1 MSVAF
6 QFPTAT
12 TSAPTLATQARLLLA
27 INGLDLGQLAL
38 YDEYNIEFETSV
50 DKRVPQNTAGK
61 PVRRVMHEGGSI
73 TITAT
78 RQNRNIEALAIALMT
93 NYYNGN
99 PDPVVVVTEEIAEND
114 RTLTT
119 RAFGEIVVDP
129 KHLGNRKSNTP
140 IDGQQLV
147 IHFSTVTD
155 VNGTPNPYLAAMGGQ
170 NPT

>member
-1 MSVAF
+1 VAF

-12 TSAPTLATQARLLLA
+12 TSAPTLATQARLLLS
-27 INGLDLGQLAL
+27 INGQDLGQLAL
-38 YDEYNIEFETSV
+38 YDEYNIEFETNV
-50 DKRVPQNTAGK
+50 HKQVPQNTGGK
-61 PVRRVMHEGGSI
+61 PVRRVVHEGGTIS
-73 TITAT
+73 ITAT
-78 RQNRNIEALAIALMT
+78 RQNRNIEALAIALQT

-99 PDPVVVVTEEIAEND
+99 PDPVIAVTEEVAEND

-119 RAFGEIVVDP
+119 RVFGEIVLDP

-147 IHFSTVTD
+147 IHFSTIQD
-155 VNGTPNPYLAAMGGQ
+155 ANGTPNPYLAAMGAQ